1 MKNCVAVLLPIYKND
16 SLEYFKLSLNSIFSQ
31 TFHNYKIFVGVDGEV
46 PSATKSYLQEMDK
59 RGDVEVCWFPKN
71 RGLAWVLNDLIAI
84 AHVQGFDY
92 LARMDADDVMLSSR
106 LQKQMSYMESHKDID
121 VVGGAIE
128 EIIYY
133 CILKLML

>member
-1 MKNCVAVLLPIYKND
+1 MAVLLPIYKND
-16 SLEYFKLSLNSIFSQ
+16 SLEYFKLSLNSVFSQ

-46 PSATKSYLQEMDK
+46 PYATKTYLQEMDK

-71 RGLAWVLNDLIAI
+71 RGLACVLNDLIAI

-106 LQKQMSYMESHKDID
+106 LQNKCLIWSLIKI
-121 VVGGAIE
+121 
-128 EIIYY
+128 
-133 CILKLML
+133 LMLWEVLLKKWINNLFLVEKR